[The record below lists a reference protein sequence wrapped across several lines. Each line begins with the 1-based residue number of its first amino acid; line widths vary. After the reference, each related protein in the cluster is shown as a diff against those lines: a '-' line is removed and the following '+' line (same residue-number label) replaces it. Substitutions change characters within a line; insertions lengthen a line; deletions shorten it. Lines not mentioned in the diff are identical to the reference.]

1 MQLRWNTLYEIGKKL
16 LKAVFSRWR
25 FLTLY
30 LAFAGLTLSGWYID
44 VVGWFTSTDK
54 FATTF
59 QATFGGLEILNV
71 AAFLIGSVVF
81 LGYLWADV
89 KTKRLEKMIAGGV
102 ESQNKSVFGD
112 ANQQT
117 VIGNDNSPALNAP
130 QAPVTITY
138 NNGITEERC
147 RTIFD
152 EKLPIALQNYTIE
165 SEIVAKNRAYRFR
178 QKLVPR
184 LGEEERG
191 YECFADPSF
200 LFLLMEAQKA
210 AASSDRESDYDV
222 LSELLAN
229 RVKVGTD
236 RRLYLGINK
245 AVNMLPFV
253 SDEQLAGITIQF
265 CIAKVSSKAS
275 SIAEALKAM
284 DDCYGKIIGNVDL
297 PKGEAWLESLE
308 AGELVKNVGLPL
320 HTFKKSRDIILDT
333 FDIYTQSGIKKDS
346 ERHKQALGILHE
358 AGLPDSALIENELNS
373 DYLRLLA
380 LDEEGINDLTITQVL
395 ENGISLSI
403 PLNEARKEALR
414 KVFALYEREQGLME
428 DFKNRFILKFN
439 ELPNLKKLTEWWDSI
454 PTYFDLTI
462 VGKILANANANK
474 CDARIPIVVK

>member
-1 MQLRWNTLYEIGKKL
+1 M
-16 LKAVFSRWR
+16 
-25 FLTLY
+25 
-30 LAFAGLTLSGWYID
+30 
-44 VVGWFTSTDK
+44 
-54 FATTF
+54 
-59 QATFGGLEILNV
+59 
-71 AAFLIGSVVF
+71 
-81 LGYLWADV
+81 
-89 KTKRLEKMIAGGV
+89 
-102 ESQNKSVFGD
+102 
-112 ANQQT
+112 
-117 VIGNDNSPALNAP
+117 
-130 QAPVTITY
+130 TITY

-165 SEIVAKNRAYRFR
+165 SEIVAKDRAYRFR

-191 YECFADPSF
+191 FECFADPSF

-265 CIAKVSSKAS
+265 CIAKVSSKAN

-320 HTFKKSRDIILDT
+320 HTFKKSRDIILDI